1 MKDNKKIG
9 KIIKYIRIQN
19 NMTQDELANKI
30 NIGRTTLS
38 DYEREKTDINF
49 NTIIKICNTCNY
61 EIIFKSNDDLITI
74 DNIDRKI

>member
-1 MKDNKKIG
+1 MKDDKKIG
-9 KIIKYIRIQN
+9 KIIKYIRIKS

-30 NIGRTTLS
+30 HVGRTTLS

-49 NTIIKICNTCNY
+49 ETIIKICKECNY
-61 EIIFKSNDDLITI
+61 EITFKSKDDVITI